1 MVGIFWGGTMNETA
15 ILLCVNLLFRLLR
28 GIKTWPCNGVS
39 IVLQSCQQTRYKSD
53 KQKTSKV
60 SLCV

>member
-1 MVGIFWGGTMNETA
+1 MNETA